1 MVKISYTDVIST
13 EVVMGT
19 IVRVLQWV
27 ILITLPLFIPRW
39 TGAQTPQQMEYERQ
53 QREYRLQ
60 QEQQRQEQQRQQQLM
75 DENAR
80 RQQEESRRLNAPMGQ
95 SPTPSYQGG
104 APQVAPRRP
113 GTQSDATAAIAG
125 ADWAP
130 AGGYQEA
137 GLALYAARST
147 IRRVDDLVK
156 MWSMYDFKNGKVID
170 GKQYLSF
177 KNQLEFDCKNARSRI
192 LSARYSD
199 AWLRSRH
206 YEQQFPA

>member
-13 EVVMGT
+13 EVMMGT
-19 IVRVLQWV
+19 IVRVLPWV
-27 ILITLPLFIPRW
+27 ILITLPLIVPRW

-53 QREYRLQ
+53 QREYRQQ

-113 GTQSDATAAIAG
+113 GTSQMQRLRSQAQIGRRLGVTRKW
-125 ADWAP
+125 DWLFTPLAP
-130 AGGYQEA
+130 PSV
-137 GLALYAARST
+137 GLAT
-147 IRRVDDLVK
+147 
-156 MWSMYDFKNGKVID
+156 W
-170 GKQYLSF
+170 
-177 KNQLEFDCKNARSRI
+177 
-192 LSARYSD
+192 
-199 AWLRSRH
+199 
-206 YEQQFPA
+206 